1 MRVVRSEPASVPMS
15 APKAA
20 VKASELPARL
30 QQRLG
35 LQFENEEL
43 LIEAL
48 THPSFVGE
56 GEANRLQ
63 SNQRLEF
70 LGDSVLGLVVSEY
83 IFRRHPEL
91 AEGSLTK
98 IKAVAVSEGALVQA
112 ARELK
117 LGDYLLL
124 GKGEEASGGR
134 SRPSI
139 LADAFE
145 ALIGAI
151 FLQHG
156 IEAARAF
163 VLRVLSDSIAVIESH
178 KHVPD
183 YKSLLQELV
192 QAEGRGTPTYHVLE
206 TSGPDHNK
214 RFTVEVRA
222 RQAVLGHGTGANKK
236 EAEQS
241 AAGDALAAFTTSAEK
256 PPASR
261 KKRGRRTAEAEQLLG
276 EAAAETP

>member
-1 MRVVRSEPASVPMS
+1 MSV
-15 APKAA
+15 AEGLR
-20 VKASELPARL
+20 ELRARL
-30 QQRLG
+30 QERLG
-35 LQFENEEL
+35 LQFEDEKL
-43 LIEAL
+43 LVEAL
-48 THPSFVGE
+48 THPSYVGE
-56 GEANRLQ
+56 GEASRLH

-70 LGDSVLGLVVSEY
+70 LGDSVLGLIVSEY

-112 ARELK
+112 ARQLG

-134 SRPSI
+134 ARASI

-156 IEAARAF
+156 LEAAREF
-163 VLRVLSDSIAVIESH
+163 VLRVLSDSIAVIENR

-214 RFTVEVRA
+214 RFIVEVRA
-222 RQAVLGHGTGANKK
+222 RQVILGHGAGASKK

-241 AAGDALAAFTTSAEK
+241 AAAEALAAFTAVAEES
-256 PPASR
+256 PPAK
-261 KKRGRRTAEAEQLLG
+261 KKRRRKAAEQEQPVAEAPA
-276 EAAAETP
+276 EAPTA